1 MSLFRT
7 LQNSP
12 ATISIFH
19 NARVPAL
26 AKMFAQLE
34 KAYYRS
40 NDGKDLF
47 QLDVAVKQMP
57 TYDQFK
63 LIYSKCIH
71 SDAYKQTLKQVYPL
85 LNDRVLVQDH
95 KSVLFKSS
103 GMHTDRGFKV
113 FSHNEY
119 ERIREAFS
127 ELVNSSEPETDP
139 SQLFR
144 APLIVDWDQNLIA
157 CDEDGLAAI
166 LIKYELSDNA
176 LSTA

>member
-7 LQNSP
+7 LQNAP
-12 ATISIFH
+12 PTISIFH

-40 NDGKDLF
+40 NDGKELF

-63 LIYSKCIH
+63 LIYECIH
-71 SDAYKQTLKQVYPL
+71 SDAYKQTLKKVYPL
-85 LNDRVLVQDH
+85 LNDRVLVQDR
-95 KSVLFKSS
+95 KRVLFKSS

-113 FSHNEY
+113 FSHKEY
-119 ERIREAFS
+119 ESIREAFS
-127 ELVNSSEPETDP
+127 ELVNSSNPETDP

-166 LIKYELSDNA
+166 LMKYELSDNA
-176 LSTA
+176 LSAA